1 MPINT
6 LYPLRI
12 IGLNQDEKASGG
24 MAGLTFIM
32 PQTDKSLSFAYQ
44 AGTGHITWGSSGHAL
59 SLQMQSIR
67 QQLPTTVQ
75 NSIEPVIKKQR
86 SNTNNIASTN
96 NYENIS
102 TTTDSIFVLSVNEAA
117 RNIPAGSLLG
127 VGPNKD
133 ESYLHWSNDLSDAD
147 KRARL
152 GSVLSI
158 SDTWARDSMFAN
170 TGWVISSWRGGYGG
184 GVAITT
190 NCPIAPAFCF

>member
-1 MPINT
+1 
-6 LYPLRI
+6 
-12 IGLNQDEKASGG
+12 

-32 PQTDKSLSFAYQ
+32 PQTGESLSFAYQ
-44 AGTGHITWGSSGHAL
+44 AGTGAITWGSSGHAL

-86 SNTNNIASTN
+86 TNTNDIWSTN
-96 NYENIS
+96 NYENIT
-102 TTTDSIFVLSVNEAA
+102 TTTDSIFVLSAMEVS

-133 ESYLHWSNDLSDAD
+133 ESYLYWSNDLSDAD

-152 GSVLSI
+152 KSVLSI
-158 SDTWARDSMFAN
+158 SDTWARDNMFGN
-170 TGWVISSWRGGYGG
+170 TGWVVSSWRGSYTGG
-184 GVAITT
+184 DAITT
-190 NCPIAPAFCF
+190 NYPITPAFCF